1 MNNDI
6 KFKDYKNQAL
16 KNPKVKAEYDKLQ
29 PEFEL
34 INAIIEA
41 RKRGGLTQ
49 TQLAQKIG
57 TKQAVISRLEIG
69 RANPTLEFLKRLAK
83 ALNSK
88 LEIHLTTNRFDVF
101 HPKLPAGRLTPRR
114 KASGY
119 THADWSSRHPPDADR
134 RNLSPQIPGC
144 PVLL

>member
-41 RKRGGLTQ
+41 RKKGGLTQ
-49 TQLAQKIG
+49 TLLAQKIG
-57 TKQAVISRLEIG
+57 TKQAGISRLEIG
-69 RANPTLEFLKRLAK
+69 EANPTLEFLKRLAG

-88 LEIHLTTNRFDVF
+88 LEIHLT
-101 HPKLPAGRLTPRR
+101 
-114 KASGY
+114 S
-119 THADWSSRHPPDADR
+119 
-134 RNLSPQIPGC
+134 
-144 PVLL
+144 